1 MTNLSTLWSPE
12 AGWRA
17 RASLALQQLRA
28 LDWRDPAGWPAPPR
42 LGLLLCLVL
51 GILSASRIFLLADAA
66 QDLEAERR
74 QEQALR
80 AEFTRK
86 ASQAQQLEALR
97 RQRAQVQAQL
107 QALERQL
114 PGKAE
119 IDALLSDI
127 NQAGRARGLN
137 FELFRPG
144 QVQLRAYYAELS
156 IALKVSGSY
165 HHLAH
170 FAADIAALP
179 RIVTLQQIHLAQA
192 GGPVAGQGGNAAA
205 AAAAAAASGA
215 AAGREVPLV
224 LEATLRTYRALEPE
238 EAQAAQAAASKPRPP
253 GARP

>member
-1 MTNLSTLWSPE
+1 MTTLASLWSPD
-12 AGWRA
+12 AAWRA
-17 RASLALQQLRA
+17 RARQALQQARA
-28 LDWRDPAGWPAPPR
+28 LDWRDPAGWPPLPR

-51 GILSASRIFLLADAA
+51 GILAACRLFLLADAA

-107 QALERQL
+107 QELERQL

-127 NQAGRARGLN
+127 NQAGLARGLH

-144 QVQLRAYYAELS
+144 QVQLRSYYAELP

-165 HHLAH
+165 HSLAR
-170 FAADIAALP
+170 FAADIAAMP
-179 RIVTLQQIHLAQA
+179 RIVTLQQIQLTQPATSGSGA
-192 GGPVAGQGGNAAA
+192 GPGGSGAGAASAVAAA
-205 AAAAAAASGA
+205 AGAS
-215 AAGREVPLV
+215 RETPLV
-224 LEATLRTYRALEPE
+224 LEATLRTFRALEPE
-238 EAQAAQAAASKPRPP
+238 EVQAASKPRAP
-253 GARP
+253 GGRP